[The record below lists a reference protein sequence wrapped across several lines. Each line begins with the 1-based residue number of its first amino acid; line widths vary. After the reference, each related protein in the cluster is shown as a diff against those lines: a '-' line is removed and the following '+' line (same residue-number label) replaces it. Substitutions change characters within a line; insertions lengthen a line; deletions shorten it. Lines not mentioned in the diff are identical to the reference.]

1 MERFEPLG
9 RCGADFSA
17 RLVRYARA
25 VRLASAVHRAYAVH
39 FNPWKG
45 GPAMFSIAN
54 LLERAKANANL
65 ESDYRLSK
73 VLSINQSALGN
84 YKAGRSWPNDKILA
98 QLCALSG
105 DDVALVAAQIQ
116 AERSQSPEGKN
127 MWLMVAARLRGGAST
142 AILSVV
148 FAIGLIA
155 GYAEPARA
163 SGLNGIKTVCS
174 NLLYIVS
181 STFLSVPAF
190 LMVRLRLFTA
200 AKMACIYRLSVALM
214 VF

>member
-1 MERFEPLG
+1 
-9 RCGADFSA
+9 
-17 RLVRYARA
+17 
-25 VRLASAVHRAYAVH
+25 
-39 FNPWKG
+39 
-45 GPAMFSIAN
+45 MFSIAN

-155 GYAEPARA
+155 GYADPARA

-200 AKMACIYRLSVALM
+200 SKMAGIYRLSVALM

>member
-1 MERFEPLG
+1 MTGYRSGKSMP
-9 RCGADFSA
+9 DA
-17 RLVRYARA
+17 RV
-25 VRLASAVHRAYAVH
+25 
-39 FNPWKG
+39 
-45 GPAMFSIAN
+45 
-54 LLERAKANANL
+54 LE
-65 ESDYRLSK
+65 
-73 VLSINQSALGN
+73 
-84 YKAGRSWPNDKILA
+84 

-105 DDVALVAAQIQ
+105 DDCAVVMAQIQ
-116 AERSQSPEGKN
+116 AERERTPEGKN

-200 AKMACIYRLSVALM
+200 SKMAGIYRLSVALM